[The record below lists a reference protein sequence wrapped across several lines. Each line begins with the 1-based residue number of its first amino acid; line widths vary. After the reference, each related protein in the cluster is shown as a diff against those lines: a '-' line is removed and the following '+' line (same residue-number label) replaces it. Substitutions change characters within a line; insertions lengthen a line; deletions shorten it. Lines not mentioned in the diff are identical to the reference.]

1 MSPEAAPLFQEHRV
15 GEQLQSVKASLLGLL
30 HQLGSLSDGGLKKRL
45 EPVEERLV
53 KKQARIAVIGQVKAG
68 KSSLIN
74 CLIRKPEF
82 LPSDINPWTS
92 IVTQLHF
99 GHPSGQTSG
108 AIFRFFDEEQWYQLA
123 TRGGRLGELTDGL
136 LEDYKSEQLFDQVD
150 AMRERAKLRLSDKF
164 ESLLGQ
170 SHKFNTINSEIM
182 SRYVCAG
189 DCPDQPVTTS
199 ITGRFS
205 DITRA
210 AEVFFEQEP
219 FGCPMCI
226 MDTPGVNDPLLIREE
241 ITQQSLETAD
251 FFVVVLSA
259 HQSLTNVDLRL
270 VRLLKALNQDQIVV
284 FVNRVDE
291 VTASAEE
298 LEKLRKRVVGQLRR
312 ELNGKEVPVVLGSA
326 AWADYA
332 LNENDKVLDPEV
344 LRDFIKVCG
353 LEEQVAKATPAD
365 LENAQL
371 RASAY
376 VASGLPQLEEALSD
390 MIYHK
395 AATTDLIEAVTD
407 LENLSRQAIEQTR
420 VRIDN
425 LIREDAN
432 AAPILTRE
440 EKNQLVILARAQI
453 KSVFKSLK
461 TSAADG
467 WQELEGD
474 LVFTINGY
482 SDNYYETILTDISEL
497 KRGETYHCD
506 LDPLRETLREHY
518 TLAFEAIRNSLVDE
532 IVLLNESLGE
542 EFCEEIRDNMKSV
555 RANTWF
561 LGTLLPKTD
570 ALYRTVSLD
579 LTASWLN
586 GLLGFPR
593 GKIRQAVDTANQQF
607 TDICSEMVGKGRS
620 EIEAAIERL
629 MGEYI
634 EDVSYHLDI
643 FSEQGRDGKIHSNQ
657 ENRTRRRRMQQ
668 ASTDLETAEML
679 VETLVEV
686 RSMLETVGGEK

>member
-1 MSPEAAPLFQEHRV
+1 MESKVAPFPQEHRV
-15 GEQLQSVKASLLGLL
+15 GEQLESVKTSLLGLL
-30 HQLGSLSDGGLKKRL
+30 HQLGSLSDGGLK
-45 EPVEERLV
+45 ERLGPIEDRLM
-53 KKQARIAVIGQVKAG
+53 KSQAKIAVIGQVKAG

-99 GHPSGQTSG
+99 AHPSGQTSG
-108 AIFRFFDEEQWYQLA
+108 AIFSFFDEEQWYQLA

-150 AMRERAKLRLSDKF
+150 AMRERAKIRLSGKY
-164 ESLLGQ
+164 EALLGQ
-170 SHKFNTINSEIM
+170 THKFNTINSEIM
-182 SRYVCAG
+182 ARYVCAG
-189 DCPDQPVTTS
+189 DCPDKPVTGS
-199 ITGRFS
+199 IAGRFS

-210 AEVFFEQEP
+210 AEVFFEQDP
-219 FGCPMCI
+219 FGCPLLI
-226 MDTPGVNDPLLIREE
+226 MDTPGINDPLLIREE

-259 HQSLTNVDLRL
+259 HQSLTSVDLRL

-291 VTASAEE
+291 VTASADE
-298 LEKLRKRVVGQLRR
+298 LKNLRSRVVRQLRR
-312 ELNGKEVPVVLGSA
+312 ELNGKEVAVVLGSA

-332 LNENDKVLDPEV
+332 LNENDEYLDPDV
-344 LRDFIKVCG
+344 LKDFIQVCG
-353 LEEQVAKATPAD
+353 LEEKVSKITPSD
-365 LENAQL
+365 VENAEL

-376 VASGLPQLEEALSD
+376 VASGLPELEEAISD

-395 AATTDLIEAVTD
+395 AASTDLIEAVTD
-407 LENLSRQAIEQTR
+407 LENLSRQTVEQTR

-440 EKNQLVILARAQI
+440 EKNQLVMLARAQI

-461 TSAADG
+461 VAAAEG
-467 WQELEGD
+467 WEELEAD
-474 LVFTINGY
+474 LAFTVNGY
-482 SDNYYETILTDISEL
+482 SDNYYETILAEIADL
-497 KRGETYHCD
+497 KRGETYQCD

-518 TLAFEAIRNSLVDE
+518 SMAFEAIRNSLVDE
-532 IVLLNESLGE
+532 IVILNQSLGM
-542 EFCEEIRDNMKSV
+542 EFCEEIRDHMMAV

-579 LTASWLN
+579 LTANWLN

-593 GKIRQAVDTANQQF
+593 GKIRQAVDTASKQF
-607 TDICSEMVGKGRS
+607 REICVEMVGKGRS

-634 EDVSYHLDI
+634 EDVSHHLDV
-643 FSEQGRDGKIHSNQ
+643 FSEQGKDGKVYTNQ
-657 ENRTRRRRMQQ
+657 ENRTRKRSMQQ
-668 ASTDLETAEML
+668 STTDLETAEML
-679 VETLVEV
+679 VETLVEI
-686 RSMLETVGGEK
+686 RSMLETADGEK

>member
-1 MSPEAAPLFQEHRV
+1 MEPEAATLFQEHRV

-30 HQLGSLSDGGLKKRL
+30 HQLGSLSDGALKKRL
-45 EPVEERLV
+45 GPVEKRLMEN
-53 KKQARIAVIGQVKAG
+53 QARVAVIGQVKAG

-99 GHPSGQTSG
+99 AHPSGQTSG

-150 AMRERAKLRLSDKF
+150 AMRERAKMRLSDKF
-164 ESLLGQ
+164 EALLGQ
-170 SHKFNTINSEIM
+170 THKFNTINSEIM

-189 DCPDQPVTTS
+189 DCPDAPVKKS
-199 ITGRFS
+199 VAGRFS

-210 AEVFFEQEP
+210 AEVFFGQDP

-226 MDTPGVNDPLLIREE
+226 MDTPGINDPLLIREE

-270 VRLLKALNQDQIVV
+270 IRLLKALNQDQIVV

-291 VTASAEE
+291 VTASAAE

-312 ELNGKEVPVVLGSA
+312 ELNGKEVPVILGSA

-332 LNENDKVLDPEV
+332 LTENDEYLDPDV
-344 LRDFIKVCG
+344 LQDFVQVCG
-353 LEEQVAKATPAD
+353 LEEQVKKSTPQD
-365 LENAQL
+365 LVNAEM

-376 VASGLPQLEEALSD
+376 VASGLPKLEEAISD

-395 AATTDLIEAVTD
+395 AASTDLIEAVTD
-407 LENLSRQAIEQTR
+407 LENLSRQTIEQTR

-440 EKNQLVILARAQI
+440 EKDQLVILARAQI

-461 TSAADG
+461 VSAAEG
-467 WQELEGD
+467 WEELEAD
-474 LVFTINGY
+474 LAFTINGY
-482 SDNYYETILTDISEL
+482 SDNYYETIIAEIANL
-497 KRGETYHCD
+497 KRGETYQCD

-532 IVLLNESLGE
+532 IVVLNQSLGA
-542 EFCEEIRDNMKSV
+542 EFCEEIRDHMKAV

-579 LTASWLN
+579 LTANWLN

-593 GKIRQAVDTANQQF
+593 SKIRQAVDTASKQF
-607 TDICSEMVGKGRS
+607 RDICSEMVGKGRS
-620 EIEAAIERL
+620 DIETAIERL

-634 EDVSYHLDI
+634 EDVSQHLDV
-643 FSEQGRDGKIHSNQ
+643 FSEQGKDGKVHTNQ
-657 ENRTRRRRMQQ
+657 ENRTRKRTMQQ
-668 ASTDLETAEML
+668 ASNDLETAEML
-679 VETLVEV
+679 VETLVEI
-686 RSMLETVGGEK
+686 RSMLEASGGDK

>member
-1 MSPEAAPLFQEHRV
+1 M
-15 GEQLQSVKASLLGLL
+15 
-30 HQLGSLSDGGLKKRL
+30 
-45 EPVEERLV
+45 

-68 KSSLIN
+68 KSSLTN

-150 AMRERAKLRLSDKF
+150 AMRERAKIRLSDKY

-182 SRYVCAG
+182 ARYVCAG
-189 DCPDQPVTTS
+189 DCPDQPVTSS
-199 ITGRFS
+199 IAGRFS

-226 MDTPGVNDPLLIREE
+226 MDTPGINDPLLIREE

-291 VTASAEE
+291 VTASADE

-332 LNENDKVLDPEV
+332 LNENDEYLDPDV
-344 LRDFIKVCG
+344 LADFIQVCG
-353 LEEQVAKATPAD
+353 LEEQVAKAVPAD
-365 LENAQL
+365 LDNAEM

-395 AATTDLIEAVTD
+395 AASTDLIEAVTD

-474 LVFTINGY
+474 LAFTINGY
-482 SDNYYETILTDISEL
+482 SDNYYETILADISEL

-607 TDICSEMVGKGRS
+607 KEICSEMVDKGRS

-686 RSMLETVGGEK
+686 RSTLETVGGEK